1 MVTSAMQLLYHAQ
14 SNRRANEI
22 IMDGFSTSV
31 PATRRIYANRTLNL
45 RDIGAVGF
53 DMDYTLVHYDVE
65 AWEGAAFAA
74 AKSILLQEGL
84 AVESLAFDH
93 TAFSRGL
100 VLDLQ
105 YGNVVKA
112 NRFGYPKRA
121 SHGTVMLP
129 WREQRDL
136 YARTFVDLR
145 DKRWVFLN
153 TLFSLSMASLF
164 AQLVDR
170 IDRNTLPGVASYQEA
185 FERVSRALFRV
196 HTEGHIKDAV
206 IANPSAF
213 IAPDPETPLALLDL
227 RHAGKKLALI
237 TNSGWKYTR
246 AVMEHT
252 FDPYL
257 SGESWRSLFDVVMV
271 AARKPTFF
279 TREDPVYQVVDT
291 DQGLLQEHMGPLAAE
306 EAYHGGNASMVEEA
320 FGLSGQSILYVGDH
334 VFADVNVSKKLLRW
348 RTGLVVREL
357 EEDLGDAAENTG
369 AIAALMH
376 EKRSIEHLMSV
387 IRLKQQRLAKAYGPQ
402 PTESAG
408 DLANQLDAHYRD
420 IEALDARV
428 SPLVAAQGTHGNDR
442 WGSLFRAGNDKS
454 HLARQVE
461 RYADFYTSRVS
472 NLMWATPHAY
482 LRSDRGNLPHDG

>member
-1 MVTSAMQLLYHAQ
+1 
-14 SNRRANEI
+14 
-22 IMDGFSTSV
+22 MDGFSSSV
-31 PATRRIYANRTLNL
+31 PASRRIYANRTLNL

-53 DMDYTLVHYDVE
+53 DMDYTLVHYKVK

-74 AKSILLQEGL
+74 AKSILLHDGL
-84 AVESLAFDH
+84 AVEGLQFDH
-93 TAFSRGL
+93 TSFSRGL
-100 VLDLQ
+100 VLDLEC
-105 YGNVVKA
+105 GNVVKA

-121 SHGTVMLP
+121 SHGTAMLP

-153 TLFSLSMASLF
+153 TLFSLSEASLF

-170 IDRNTLPGVASYQEA
+170 LDRKELPGVSSYQDA
-185 FERVSRALFRV
+185 YSRVSAALFRV
-196 HTEGHIKDAV
+196 HTEGHIKNAV
-206 IANPSAF
+206 IKDPGAF
-213 IAPDPETPLALLDL
+213 ITPDPETPLALLDL

-237 TNSGWKYTR
+237 TNSSWTYTR
-246 AVMEHT
+246 AIMEHT

-257 SGESWRSLFDVVMV
+257 NGESWRSLFDVVIV
-271 AARKPTFF
+271 ASRKPTFF
-279 TREDPVYQVVDT
+279 TREDPVYRVVDT
-291 DQGLLQEHMGPLAAE
+291 DKAYLQEHMGPLTPE
-306 EAYHGGNASMVEEA
+306 EAFHGGNASLVEAA

-357 EEDLGDAAENTG
+357 EDDVQDASERTG
-369 AIAALMH
+369 AIASLMQ
-376 EKRSIEHLMSV
+376 EKREIEHHMSV
-387 IRLKQQRLAKAYGPQ
+387 VRLKQQRLTAAYGPQ
-402 PTESAG
+402 PTESAES
-408 DLANQLDAHYRD
+408 LIAQLDAYHHD
-420 IEALDARV
+420 IEALDDKI
-428 SPLVAAQGTHGNDR
+428 SPLVATQGTHGNDR

-472 NLMWATPHAY
+472 NLLWATPHAY
-482 LRSDRGNLPHDG
+482 LRSERGSLPHDD

>member
-1 MVTSAMQLLYHAQ
+1 
-14 SNRRANEI
+14 
-22 IMDGFSTSV
+22 MDGFSTTV
-31 PATRRIYANRTLNL
+31 PPARRIYANRTLNL

-84 AVESLAFDH
+84 AVQDLTFDH

-100 VLDLQ
+100 VLDLD

-121 SHGTVMLP
+121 SHGTQMLP
-129 WREQRDL
+129 WRQQRQL
-136 YARTFVDLR
+136 YTRTFVDLR
-145 DKRWVFLN
+145 DNRWVFLN

-170 IDRNTLPGVASYQEA
+170 LDRNELPGVSSYKGA
-185 FERVSRALFRV
+185 FELVSQALFRV

-206 IANPSAF
+206 IANPSDF

-227 RHAGKKLALI
+227 RNAGKKLALI
-237 TNSGWKYTR
+237 TNSGWTYTR
-246 AVMEHT
+246 AIMEHT

-257 SGESWRSLFDVVMV
+257 SGASWRSLFDVVIV

-279 TREDPVYQVVDT
+279 TREDQVYRVVDA
-291 DQGLLQEHMGPLAAE
+291 DQGLLQEHTGPLAAGD
-306 EAYHGGNASMVEEA
+306 AYHGGNASMVEDA
-320 FGLSGQSILYVGDH
+320 FGLTGQSILYVGDH

-357 EEDLGDAAENTG
+357 EDDVMDARKNTG

-376 EKRSIEHLMSV
+376 EKRAIEHHMSV
-387 IRLKQQRLAKAYGPQ
+387 VRLKQQRLVKAYGPQ
-402 PTESAG
+402 PTESAES
-408 DLANQLDAHYRD
+408 LAVQLDGYYKD
-420 IEALDARV
+420 IEALDAEV
-428 SPLVAAQGTHGNDR
+428 GPLLAAQGTHGNDR

-482 LRSDRGNLPHDG
+482 LRSERGSLPHGG

>member
-1 MVTSAMQLLYHAQ
+1 
-14 SNRRANEI
+14 
-22 IMDGFSTSV
+22 MDGFSASV
-31 PATRRIYANRTLNL
+31 SPQRRIYANRTLNL
-45 RDIGAVGF
+45 RDIGAIGF
-53 DMDYTLVHYDVE
+53 DMDYTLVHYDVQ
-65 AWEGAAFAA
+65 AWEGAAFSA
-74 AKSILLQEGL
+74 AKAILLEDGL
-84 AVESLAFDH
+84 AVQDLHFDH

-100 VLDLQ
+100 VLDLEC
-105 YGNVVKA
+105 GNVVKA

-121 SHGTVMLP
+121 SHGTKMLA
-129 WREQRDL
+129 WREQREL

-153 TLFSLSMASLF
+153 TLFSLSEASLF

-170 IDRNTLPGVASYQEA
+170 LDRNELAGVTSYEDA
-185 FERVSRALFRV
+185 FAHVSRALFRV
-196 HTEGHIKDAV
+196 HTEGHIKEAV

-213 IAPDPETPLALLDL
+213 IAPDSETPLALLDL

-237 TNSGWKYTR
+237 TNSNWRYTR
-246 AVMEHT
+246 AIMEHT

-257 SGESWRSLFDVVMV
+257 SGASWRSLFDVVIV

-279 TREDPVYQVVDT
+279 TREDPVYRIVDS
-291 DQGLLQEHMGPLAAE
+291 DEGLLKEHTGPLQPT
-306 EAYHGGNASMVEEA
+306 EAYHGGNASMVEAA

-357 EEDLGDAAENTG
+357 EQDLQDASARTGEINT
-369 AIAALMH
+369 LMVQ
-376 EKRSIEHLMSV
+376 KCAIEHHMSV
-387 IRLKQQRLAKAYGPQ
+387 IRLKLQRLNKAYGPQ
-402 PTESAG
+402 PTESA
-408 DLANQLDAHYRD
+408 DTLTAQLATYREE
-420 IEALDARV
+420 IEALDNQI
-428 SPLVAAQGTHGNDR
+428 SPLVANQSTFGNDR
-442 WGSLFRAGNDKS
+442 WGSLFRAGKDKS

-482 LRSDRGNLPHDG
+482 LRSERGSLPHDA